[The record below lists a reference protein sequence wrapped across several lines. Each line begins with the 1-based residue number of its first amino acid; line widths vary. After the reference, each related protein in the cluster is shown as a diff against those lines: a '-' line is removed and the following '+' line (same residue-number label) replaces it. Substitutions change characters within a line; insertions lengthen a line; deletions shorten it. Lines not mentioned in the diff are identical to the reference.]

1 MSSSNEAKY
10 CFAYTKVKRIN
21 HLPTYTIKDVEVLQA
36 EGKLYQ
42 MEIGNLHK

>member
-10 CFAYTKVKRIN
+10 IFAHTKAERNN
-21 HLPTYTIKDVEVLQA
+21 HQPTHTIKDVEVLQA

-42 MEIGNLHK
+42 MEIGNE